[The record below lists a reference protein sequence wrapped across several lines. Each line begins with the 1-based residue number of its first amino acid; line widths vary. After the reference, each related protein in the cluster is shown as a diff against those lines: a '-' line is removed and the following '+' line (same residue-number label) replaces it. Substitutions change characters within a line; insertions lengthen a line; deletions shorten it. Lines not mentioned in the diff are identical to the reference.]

1 MDYRELNARFSL
13 DTITS
18 FSDDDLYQTFQKI
31 RTELDSCKP
40 HSNLHGELQIESC
53 YLQREIQIRE
63 ARKMRH
69 ITYVQSRHGGNSSYR
84 SGGYGWPRHKR

>member
-1 MDYRELNARFSL
+1 MNYRELRARFPL

-31 RTELDSCKP
+31 RAELDSAKP
-40 HSNLHGELQIESC
+40 HSKLQGELQIECC

-63 ARKMRH
+63 SRKMRH
-69 ITYVQSRHGGNSSYR
+69 ANYVHTRHGGNSSYR
-84 SGGYGWPRHKR
+84 SGGYGRPRHKR